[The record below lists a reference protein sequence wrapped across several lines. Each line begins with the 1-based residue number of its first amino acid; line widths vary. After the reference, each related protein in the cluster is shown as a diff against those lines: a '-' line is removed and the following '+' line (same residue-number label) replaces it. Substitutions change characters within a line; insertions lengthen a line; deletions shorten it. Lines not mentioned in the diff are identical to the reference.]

1 MGRNVNVFSGLDGA
15 VTSTTAML
23 TPQKEGGDTHQVLSV
38 LRSYWQLVAA
48 EGQKK
53 LFFFEIVTLIV
64 FPHSSG
70 WPHTH
75 AHMGSVS
82 WTSWFIKQKRRKEDL
97 KLRGNMLGRGNK
109 GSWRGRYG

>member
-1 MGRNVNVFSGLDGA
+1 MGRSVNVLSGLDGA
-15 VTSTTAML
+15 MTSTTAML

-53 LFFFEIVTLIV
+53 LFFFEIVTLIG

-82 WTSWFIKQKRRKEDL
+82 WTSWLSSKRGE
-97 KLRGNMLGRGNK
+97 NK
-109 GSWRGRYG
+109 T

>member
-1 MGRNVNVFSGLDGA
+1 MGRSVNVLSGLDGA
-15 VTSTTAML
+15 MTSTTAML

-53 LFFFEIVTLIV
+53 LFFFEIVTLIG

-70 WPHTH
+70 WPTPMHIW
-75 AHMGSVS
+75 AASAGLLGY
-82 WTSWFIKQKRRKEDL
+82 QAREEKRRLEAERELVGERK
-97 KLRGNMLGRGNK
+97 
-109 GSWRGRYG
+109 